1 MAAVSYNAGIVVGA
15 VVILIVSLIALRVL
29 FAWVLGAPLGV
40 IVLSALL
47 GLVAWQ
53 WLFDGAHRL
62 QHATD
67 AGVSSASIIAVARW
81 LLPALL
87 LGAAAYFLP
96 RDFGGERVR
105 TLRDA
110 LFPKRVE

>member
-1 MAAVSYNAGIVVGA
+1 
-15 VVILIVSLIALRVL
+15 
-29 FAWVLGAPLGV
+29 
-40 IVLSALL
+40 
-47 GLVAWQ
+47 
-53 WLFDGAHRL
+53 
-62 QHATD
+62 
-67 AGVSSASIIAVARW
+67 
-81 LLPALL
+81 L